1 MSLDVGVSGL
11 EVFFDFFKVFLGG
24 KTVKDDIEV
33 SLGEGIGNTESDSA
47 QWASDDGDFV
57 CWSWD

>member
-24 KTVKDDIEV
+24 KTVQDDIEV
-33 SLGEGIGNTESDSA
+33 SLGEGIGNTESNSA
-47 QWASDDGDFV
+47 Q
-57 CWSWD
+57 